1 MNAKISRR
9 KPVSRPLEVGRPD
22 PSTPQFR
29 LMRGAHEA
37 FALMLESR
45 LASLLQV
52 EMKAALG
59 PTNVVTR
66 GDYSKSFHGPVCLI
80 ALRLSPRA
88 ERMILYLHPSTV
100 FTILELLLGG
110 KPSDAEPAA
119 RELTEI
125 EWSLLEGAIRIVARA
140 LGEAWR
146 VFHAIEFDVELLT
159 CDPAALACP
168 DPSEPLAKILF
179 TLQFGEKKGEFEIAV
194 PQSFFETGKE
204 AVEAPGELVKVAV
217 SADMVRNLG
226 LIEEARVGIEVTLNG
241 PALVFRELLELKAGQ
256 VVTFDYPLSKPLQAS
271 VNGAPSLTGH
281 IIGVQKKRALQVEA
295 LLNS

>member
-1 MNAKISRR
+1 MNAKPNRR

-37 FALMLESR
+37 FAQMLESR
-45 LASLLQV
+45 LSGLLQV
-52 EMKAALG
+52 EVKAALG
-59 PTNVVTR
+59 STTVVTR
-66 GDYSKSFHGPVCLI
+66 GDYHKSLRAPACLI

-88 ERMILYLHPSTV
+88 ERMILHLHPSTV

-110 KPSDAEPAA
+110 KPGEGEPGA

-125 EWSLLEGAIRIVARA
+125 EWSLLEGAIRILARA

-168 DPSEPLAKILF
+168 DASEPIAKILF
-179 TLQFGEKKGEFEIAV
+179 ALQFGEQKGEFEIAV
-194 PQSFFETGKE
+194 PQGFFETEKE
-204 AVEAPGELVKVAV
+204 VTETPAELVKIAP
-217 SADMVRNLG
+217 SGDMERNLA
-226 LIEEARVGIEVTLNG
+226 LIEDARVGVEVTLNG
-241 PALVFRELLELKAGQ
+241 PALVFRELLELKPGQ
-256 VVTFDYPLSKPLQAS
+256 VVTFDYPLSRPLQAS
-271 VNGAPSLTGH
+271 VNGAFTMTGH
-281 IIGVQKKRALQVEA
+281 IIGVQKKRGLQIES
-295 LLNS
+295 LI